1 MTLVRPQRILGEG
14 CAVTRRDT
22 NISNLSNH
30 VLSVLSCELSHLDS
44 TIALIESIMF
54 SRARQ
59 LCRTQF
65 INRARFLSQNSN
77 VAGVT
82 SAAPTSRHLVQKLEK
97 QSEHGMLQ
105 VTWSNSLVTRYPFAY
120 LRDICRCPECFHQ
133 SSLQRSFDTVGKLDL
148 NILPEKY
155 EVTPDGDRIVITWPD
170 GHISI
175 FESEWLHSRRLS
187 DRKGSNTERSTL
199 NRDGVEFWNAE
210 KLQDKIPR
218 SDFHEIMEDDLALFE
233 WLKALHGVGIALVT
247 NSPQK
252 VGQAEKL
259 SGRVGHFKTTHYGWV
274 KCYCQQSFNFS
285 VTWKVIYI
293 VLYSNI
299 VASLCHLNPINHL
312 SYYYQLE
319 RDEKY
324 LFVNVTEKKRAL
336 RQSAVLWH

>member
-259 SGRVGHFKTTHYGWV
+259 SGRVGHFKTTHYG
-274 KCYCQQSFNFS
+274 
-285 VTWKVIYI
+285 
-293 VLYSNI
+293 
-299 VASLCHLNPINHL
+299 
-312 SYYYQLE
+312 
-319 RDEKY
+319 
-324 LFVNVTEKKRAL
+324 
-336 RQSAVLWH
+336 